1 MTVWALATSCEPTML
16 TPVMTTRMRAAKI
29 FAQVG
34 FPSANSAL
42 A

>member
-1 MTVWALATSCEPTML
+1 MTVCALATSCEPTTL
-16 TPVMTTRMRAAKI
+16 TPVMTMRMSAAKI

-34 FPSANSAL
+34 FPSAKSAL